1 MKILSQIKI
10 AATGLRTHKG
20 RSFLTIL
27 GIVIG
32 ITAIILVIAIG
43 RGAQSLILG
52 EVQGLGSTTMIVI
65 PGREPSG
72 PSDPSG
78 IVETIMSDSLKD
90 RELRA
95 LSEKTN
101 APGIKKIIPVVFGSE
116 TALYESET
124 FRPTIIGGGAGIMDV
139 FGKEPEAGRVFTEDE
154 VKSNAAVVII
164 GSRVEDELFGQS
176 SALNKRIKIKNKN
189 FQVIGVLG
197 EMGQSSLFDF
207 DKSIITP
214 VSTAQFYLFGIRY
227 FNRLIVE
234 AESEELIPQIKEDI
248 ERTLRNMHGI
258 TNPDKDDF
266 FIVTQTEIIDTI
278 SNITNA
284 LTLLLASIAAIS
296 LVVGG
301 VGIMN
306 IMLVSVTERTREIGL
321 RKAIGATETNI
332 MTQFLFEAIILT
344 IVGGIVGILIGAT
357 FNYGIT
363 LLIRKFEGF
372 NWAYV
377 FPVFAAFIGV
387 AVAAAIGLIFG
398 LYPAM
403 QAAKKSPIEALRYE

>member
-1 MKILSQIKI
+1 MKILYQIKI
-10 AATGLRTHKG
+10 ATKGLRTHKG

-32 ITAIILVIAIG
+32 IMAIILVIAIG
-43 RGAQSLILG
+43 HGAQNLILT

-72 PSDPSG
+72 PGDPAS
-78 IVETIMSDSLKD
+78 IAETIMSDSLKE
-90 RELRA
+90 RELEA
-95 LSEKTN
+95 LSNKNN
-101 APGIKKIIPVVFGSE
+101 APYIKKIIPVVFGST

-139 FGKEPEAGRVFTEDE
+139 FDMTPEIGRVFTEDE

-164 GSRVEDELFGQS
+164 GSRVKDELFGQS

-189 FQVIGVLG
+189 FQVRGVLG
-197 EMGQSSLFDF
+197 EIGQSSLFDF
-207 DKSIITP
+207 DKSVITP
-214 VSTAQFYLFGIRY
+214 VTTAQYYLFGIRY
-227 FNRLIVE
+227 FNRLVVE
-234 AESEELIPQIKEDI
+234 VESEELISETKEDI
-248 ERTLRNMHGI
+248 ERTLRNLHSI
-258 TNPDKDDF
+258 TDPDKDDF

-296 LVVGG
+296 LIVGG

-321 RKAIGATETNI
+321 RKAIGATEGNI

-344 IVGGIVGILIGAT
+344 LIGGIVGISIGAT
-357 FNYGIT
+357 LNYVATI
-363 LLIRKFEGF
+363 LIRKFEGL
-372 NWAYV
+372 NWVYA
-377 FPVFAAFIGV
+377 FPAFAAFLGVGV
-387 AVAAAIGLIFG
+387 AASIGLIFG

-403 QAAKKSPIEALRYE
+403 QASKKSPIEALRYE